1 MNNKIKSILK
11 DSINTKESILKDK
24 EAIISIEKIVEACFK
39 TISNNG
45 YIFFCGNGGSAADAQ
60 HLAAELTGK
69 FKTDRKPLKG
79 IVLGSNLSSITAI
92 GNDYSFEDVFSREL
106 EGLGSSNDLLI
117 CYSTSG
123 NSKNIISALKS
134 ANKLDIMSVLFSGD
148 TGGDAKKY
156 ADISICIPSNV
167 TARIQESHITLSHI
181 VFEIFEELF
190 LNA

>member
-1 MNNKIKSILK
+1 MNSKIKSILR

-24 EAIISIEKIVEACFK
+24 EIMASIENIVDVCFK

-45 YIFFCGNGGSAADAQ
+45 CIFFCGNGGSAADAQ

-106 EGLGSSNDLLI
+106 EGLGSSNDLLV
-117 CYSTSG
+117 CYTTSG
-123 NSKNIISALKS
+123 NSKNIISALKT
-134 ANKLDIMSVLFSGD
+134 ANKLDIKSVLFTGN
-148 TGGDAKKY
+148 TGGNAIKN
-156 ADISICIPSNV
+156 ADISVCIPSNV

>member
-1 MNNKIKSILK
+1 MNSKIKSILR

-24 EAIISIEKIVEACFK
+24 EIMASIKNIVDVCFK

-45 YIFFCGNGGSAADAQ
+45 CIFFCGNGGSAADAQ

-106 EGLGSSNDLLI
+106 EGLGSSNDLLV
-117 CYSTSG
+117 CYTTSG
-123 NSKNIISALKS
+123 NSKNIISALKT
-134 ANKLDIMSVLFSGD
+134 ANKLDIKSVLFTGN
-148 TGGDAKKY
+148 TGGNAMKN
-156 ADISICIPSNV
+156 ADISVCIPSNV